1 MQPIL
6 DDDRQVI
13 VMDSVCHD
21 ARMAYAVMAEQAGAP
36 HVLMRPA
43 LSRDGNQWCAL
54 YGDNLQDGVGGF
66 GDSPAEAMADVDKNC
81 QAKLA
86 QPAGGGE

>member
-21 ARMAYAVMAEQAGAP
+21 ARMAYAVMAEQ
-36 HVLMRPA
+36 
-43 LSRDGNQWCAL
+43 L

-66 GDSPAEAMADVDKNC
+66 GDSPAEAMADFDKNWH
-81 QAKLA
+81 AKLA